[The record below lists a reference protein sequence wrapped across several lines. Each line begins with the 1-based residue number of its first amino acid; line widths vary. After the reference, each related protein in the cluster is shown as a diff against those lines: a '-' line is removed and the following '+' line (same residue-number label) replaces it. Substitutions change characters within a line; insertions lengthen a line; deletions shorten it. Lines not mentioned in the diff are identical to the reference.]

1 MEDQIV
7 LREWTSID
15 EVPDLLDV
23 WKSSVERRLDFLSA
37 ADLDAVAT
45 ALEAV
50 YSQSLKVRIAQQG
63 KQILGFAAWN
73 ESEIEILWVRH
84 ADRHHGVGRLL
95 LSYITERYPEVS
107 VHLDSQR
114 TLAIEF
120 FQGCGFRLI
129 PNAME
134 TSAPRVILRY
144 DFSSVN
150 NVAR

>member
-37 ADLDAVAT
+37 ADLDAVAA
-45 ALEAV
+45 ALESV
-50 YSQSLKVRIAQQG
+50 YSQSLQIRIAQQG
-63 KQILGFAAWN
+63 EQILGFAAWN

-95 LSYITERYPEVS
+95 LSHITERYPEVA
-107 VHLDSQR
+107 VHLDSRR
-114 TLAIEF
+114 TQAIEF
-120 FQGCGFRLI
+120 FRTCGFQQT
-129 PNAME
+129 PS
-134 TSAPRVILRY
+134 SAQGDSSRVILRY
-144 DFSSVN
+144 DFSSAN